1 MDARR
6 QIPRLLLAATL
17 VMGIAAAP
25 AQARYSSKKAI
36 WGPAY
41 VDGVSQF
48 PRYQFLGAGIFEA
61 QLRWEDIAP
70 TRPANPRNPRDP
82 AYQWPPALDRAVAEA
97 ASHTPPRATTAT
109 CTCG

>member
-1 MDARR
+1 MPSMDARR

-25 AQARYSSKKAI
+25 AQARYSPKKAI

-41 VDGVSQF
+41 VNGVSQF

-61 QLRWEDIAP
+61 QVRWENIAP
-70 TRPANPRNPRDP
+70 TRPANPRIRETRRTVGPLSSTVPWPRRP
-82 AYQWPPALDRAVAEA
+82 GTGCAWR
-97 ASHTPPRATTAT
+97 
-109 CTCG
+109 